1 MKPKIYFKL
10 SAKVSTFFLSYFSG
24 NPILAKVLRQKCDEF
39 GFQFRKEVF
48 WLNDDGEF

>member
-1 MKPKIYFKL
+1 MKPKSFISNYQLKFRP
-10 SAKVSTFFLSYFSG
+10 FNYFSG